1 MTKKRKSFKDLGK
14 ILLHRNSMGDDD
26 TLAEQFK
33 ILCNHLGL
41 PNKVFINKAQFS
53 KAAKL

>member
-1 MTKKRKSFKDLGK
+1 
-14 ILLHRNSMGDDD
+14 MGDDD